1 MTNLTFFCFAK
12 QIYYMPVH
20 DAFEEVFGIYLFSS
34 KKSLQTI
41 ELIANRNLNAA
52 FVTLTLY
59 MLKLNMKEHIRLIN
73 LFFEICFGNF
83 TAISVSL
90 LNFFQFVINHQ

>member
-52 FVTLTLY
+52 LVT
-59 MLKLNMKEHIRLIN
+59 
-73 LFFEICFGNF
+73 FICFCS
-83 TAISVSL
+83 T
-90 LNFFQFVINHQ
+90 